1 MAEDSG
7 TLVSDVPSVRSTVP
21 LAGLA
26 QVFSTHVV
34 SVGASGF
41 GISRGVPNLQPV
53 LVQSKPGPPEA
64 VGPSVHGPAVGSGQ
78 ASVNRLVEPSGV
90 GPSGTAPAPLPM
102 LRPPQVRLLTTT
114 EAMSLADPQVPPA
127 GRRVKSRCET
137 SSE

>member
-53 LVQSKPGPPEA
+53 LVQSKLGPAEA

-78 ASVNRLVEPSGV
+78 ASVNRLG
-90 GPSGTAPAPLPM
+90 GPSGGGPPGTAAGPVPM
-102 LRPPQVRLLTTT
+102 FRRPR
-114 EAMSLADPQVPPA
+114 
-127 GRRVKSRCET
+127 GRRLE
-137 SSE
+137 